1 MTTAPRFA
9 RLFAFAAGFA
19 TLLAAADV
27 AAQTAV
33 PYPDG
38 YRAWS
43 HVKSMVILPGHPL
56 ENPFAGIHHVYGNDK
71 ALQGL
76 ASGAYADGAV
86 LVFDL
91 LEGGVKDS
99 AVVEGPR
106 KLIGV
111 MHRGATTYAATGGWG
126 FEGFAGDSR
135 DKRLA
140 ADGGKSC
147 FACHEQRKDK
157 AFVFTE
163 ARK

>member
-1 MTTAPRFA
+1 MTLSARFA
-9 RLFAFAAGFA
+9 HTLTLIAGLLVFAGS
-19 TLLAAADV
+19 AAAEPP
-27 AAQTAV
+27 V

-38 YRAWS
+38 YRAWR

-56 ENPFAGIHHVYGNDK
+56 ADPFAGIHHVYGNDK

-76 ASGAYADGAV
+76 ASGTYADGAV
-86 LVFDL
+86 FVFDL
-91 LEGGVKDS
+91 LEGGVKDN
-99 AVVEGPR
+99 AVAEGPR

-111 MHRGATTYAATGGWG
+111 MHRNMKAYAATGGWG
-126 FEGFAGDSR
+126 FEGFAGDAR
-135 DKRLA
+135 DKRLV

-163 ARK
+163 NRR

>member
-1 MTTAPRFA
+1 MTTWHSAA
-9 RLFAFAAGFA
+9 RPLALAAGFA
-19 TLLAAADV
+19 VLLAADAG
-27 AAQTAV
+27 AQSAV

-38 YRAWS
+38 YSAWR
-43 HVKSMVILPGHPL
+43 HVKSMVILPGHAL
-56 ENPFAGIHHVYGNDK
+56 ADPFAGVHHVYGNDQ
-71 ALQGL
+71 AMRGL

-86 LVFDL
+86 FVFDL
-91 LEGGVKDS
+91 LEGGVKDN

-111 MHRGATTYAATGGWG
+111 MRRDAKTYAATGGWG

-157 AFVFTE
+157 TFVFTE